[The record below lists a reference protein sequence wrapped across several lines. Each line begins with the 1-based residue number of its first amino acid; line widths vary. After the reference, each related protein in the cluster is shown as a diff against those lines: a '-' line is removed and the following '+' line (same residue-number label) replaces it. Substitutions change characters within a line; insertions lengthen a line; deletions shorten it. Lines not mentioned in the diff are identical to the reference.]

1 MRWELRPKKRGEHRS
16 AGREVCVVGF
26 RDLRLGRQG
35 DQGFNLYFCFRFRV
49 QDFAV

>member
-1 MRWELRPKKRGEHRS
+1 MSIVQLVGKS
-16 AGREVCVVGF
+16 VVGF
-26 RDLRLGRQG
+26 RDLGLGRQG